1 MAKRV
6 DTTKMSPPTVR
17 PSSQRGKVSRKT
29 PLPSFLTTSRL
40 KPMGL
45 GIVPVWLALA
55 LQRHYRVIPGD
66 WDLGD
71 LVRLR
76 HSAVSLEQDVLLD
89 DGDLAGA
96 NIRVDHTLLTQD
108 QGVVGR
114 DLALELPVQHDGPAG
129 RREH

>member
-1 MAKRV
+1 
-6 DTTKMSPPTVR
+6 MSPPTVR

-29 PLPSFLTTSRL
+29 LPSFLTTSRL
-40 KPMGL
+40 KPRGL

-55 LQRHYRVIPGD
+55 LQRHDRVIPGD

-76 HSAVSLEQDVLLD
+76 HSAVSLEQDALLD

-96 NIRVDHTLLTQD
+96 NIRLNHTLLTQD

-114 DLALELPVQHDGPAG
+114 DLALELRVQHDGPAG
-129 RREH
+129 